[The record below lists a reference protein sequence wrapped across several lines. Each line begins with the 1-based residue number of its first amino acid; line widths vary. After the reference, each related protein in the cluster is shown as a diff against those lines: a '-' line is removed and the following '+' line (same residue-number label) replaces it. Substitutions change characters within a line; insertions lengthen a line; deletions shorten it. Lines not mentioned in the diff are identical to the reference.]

1 MKLIPKVLGN
11 FTKEFLS
18 GVWKGMGP
26 DITKRRNNAKSS
38 GRVSGRKGRKVK

>member
-1 MKLIPKVLGN
+1 MKLIPKSLGN

-26 DITKRRNNAKSS
+26 DITKRRDNDKPSS
-38 GRVSGRKGRKVK
+38 SVSRRKGRKTK